1 MESEKIESK
10 DDETNLLAPSDSIG
24 TGLPATVTA
33 AAETRPAAN
42 IRELAFRQHQQKKQ
56 QLVHERIGENTT
68 QEPRSSI
75 DTTLSNDDISI
86 ASDVSSLASDVLT
99 PQMIQDQRAKL
110 SLRMEN
116 QERLNLDAPSIKP
129 GAQAIFS
136 SKKAPSLDDKN
147 DTNAPTLDDEND
159 SIEAAV
165 VLAPL
170 EATPVDE
177 DFDNE
182 RLKEIEHR
190 LPKDMKER
198 MSRQTEQHERESI
211 GLRSQS
217 KKRGLMYLFV
227 GLVLIVGIVLAVL
240 LLVGVQNLK
249 SETDQAAEV
258 PAGISSA
265 DCEAIRQ
272 GGDVENQ
279 DGMIELKNVALTLN
293 LTTNPASSTSR
304 WLGSIKNEIQTSF
317 IAAMAGCSWP
327 IRSPPPRQ
335 LTRAG
340 STFVLR
346 GVRKLEGVGTVI
358 GNGRLGNVVSTGD
371 CGEVGDE
378 FALFHHH
385 DEMNHLTNCFS
396 KETNR
401 PGPDPRGRTI
411 DIPSHLSH

>member
-1 MESEKIESK
+1 M
-10 DDETNLLAPSDSIG
+10 
-24 TGLPATVTA
+24 TA

-42 IRELAFRQHQQKKQ
+42 IRELAFQQQQQEKQ
-56 QLVHERIGENTT
+56 QLVHERIGENTK

-75 DTTLSNDDISI
+75 GTTSSNDDISV

-99 PQMIQDQRAKL
+99 PQMIQDQRTKL
-110 SLRMEN
+110 SLRMED
-116 QERLNLDAPSIKP
+116 QERLNLDATSNKP
-129 GAQAIFS
+129 GAQAILS

-147 DTNAPTLDDEND
+147 DTNEPTLDDEND

-177 DFDNE
+177 DFENE

-190 LPKDMKER
+190 LHKDMKER
-198 MSRQTEQHERESI
+198 MAKQIEQHERESI
-211 GLRSQS
+211 GLRSKS
-217 KKRGLMYLFV
+217 NKRRLIYLFV

-240 LLVGVQNLK
+240 LGVQNLK

-272 GGDVENQ
+272 GGDVESQ

-293 LTTNPASSTSR
+293 LTTNPTSSTFL

-317 IAAMAGCSWP
+317 VPAMAGCSWP
-327 IRSPPPRQ
+327 IRPPPPRQ

-340 STFVLR
+340 STSFLR

-371 CGEVGDE
+371 CGEAGDE
-378 FALFHHH
+378 FPCHQVIASIDFWLEASVGVDQVMILF
-385 DEMNHLTNCFS
+385 DETVQRASDGFDFGPHITNIELAVPWS
-396 KETNR
+396 RSQRTN
-401 PGPDPRGRTI
+401 D
-411 DIPSHLSH
+411 